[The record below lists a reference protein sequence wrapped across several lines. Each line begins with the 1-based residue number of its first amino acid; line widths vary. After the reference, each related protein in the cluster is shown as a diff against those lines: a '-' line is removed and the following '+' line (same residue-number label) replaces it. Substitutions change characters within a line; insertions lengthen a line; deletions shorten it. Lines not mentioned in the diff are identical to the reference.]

1 MTGGFSAVVG
11 AGPATVRDTKSR
23 PGLFPKGTRLS
34 DERRCV
40 TCPVLSPSRE
50 PRYVERPNVCEGDRL
65 YLADLIAEIPGLVA
79 QTTDKIHPEKISG
92 EKVSGSRELPAPV
105 NLTALGVTQPPYV
118 RGPRSAPD
126 LDIHVDARG
135 NRDLGQIDD
144 QLGIGNPAVILDQ
157 WIADWID
164 YPFCRSTFLPEPDVT
179 SQTVWLGLWL
189 DAACDSHPAIEEFAR
204 EIKDIVRKL
213 RGIVQEVEKGDYVGL
228 CPKKLRDG
236 TRCNTRLY
244 VDVYLTDMIK
254 CRCGGEWN
262 RRKGEWPTFAAEQ
275 DGWNEEAA

>member
-1 MTGGFSAVVG
+1 M
-11 AGPATVRDTKSR
+11 
-23 PGLFPKGTRLS
+23 S
-34 DERRCV
+34 DERLCV

-65 YLADLIAEIPGLVA
+65 YLADLLAEIPGLVA

-118 RGPRSAPD
+118 RGPRTNGS
-126 LDIHVDARG
+126 LDVRG
-135 NRDLGQIDD
+135 AIDD
-144 QLGIGNPAVILDQ
+144 QLGIPQPVVILDQ
-157 WIADWID
+157 WVTDWID

-189 DAACDSHPAIEEFAR
+189 DAACDEHPAIDEFAR

-213 RGIVQEVEKGDYVGL
+213 RGIVQEVEKGTFFGL
-228 CPKKLRDG
+228 CPRKLRDG
-236 TRCNTRLY
+236 TRCNRRLY
-244 VDVYLTDMIK
+244 VDMYLTDTVK
-254 CRCGGEWN
+254 CPRATGGCGAEWN
-262 RRKGEWPTFAAEQ
+262 RRQGEWVTFRDEQ
-275 DGWNEEAA
+275 DGWNEAA